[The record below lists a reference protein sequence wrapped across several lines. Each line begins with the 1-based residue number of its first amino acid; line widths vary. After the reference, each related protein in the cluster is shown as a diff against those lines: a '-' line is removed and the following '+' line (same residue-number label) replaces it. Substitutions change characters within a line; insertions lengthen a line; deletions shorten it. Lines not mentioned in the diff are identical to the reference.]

1 MIFFTYKRTATLMI
15 LLMATLCLA
24 KDEPPRVM
32 VWPETGK
39 PVLRFSFAK
48 FKENSFSG
56 RQHVYTTDTTIE
68 NLWDKKISQANFSL
82 YLFDKDKVRIGVG
95 YIYVTNISPG
105 ELVRLQ
111 TTIEASGKPAT
122 MTLSPESLPA
132 ELQPAKPPGPPRQI
146 SITVNSIPQGAS
158 LKIDGAGMGTT
169 PKVVRV
175 GVGKHTLEFGKE
187 GFTTGSFPL
196 DIGPDDASG
205 GSVTYEMGTLA
216 HDTIDLRDGS
226 VLVGDVETVSAT
238 EVVVRIGGNLQHLNR
253 NQVKRILLVE
263 RDMPGK

>member
-1 MIFFTYKRTATLMI
+1 MIFFTYKRAATGLI

-24 KDEPPRVM
+24 KDEPRVM

-48 FKENSFSG
+48 FRESSFSG
-56 RQHVYTTDTTIE
+56 KQHLYTSETTIE

-82 YLFDKDKVRIGVG
+82 YLFDKNKVRIGDG
-95 YIYVTNISPG
+95 SIDVTNISSG
-105 ELVRLQ
+105 ESIRLQ
-111 TTIEASGKPAT
+111 TTVAASGKPVT

-132 ELQPAKPPGPPRQI
+132 ELQPAMPPRPPRQI

-158 LKIDGAGMGTT
+158 LKIDGEDMGTT

-175 GVGKHTLEFGKE
+175 SVGKHTLEFSKE
-187 GFTTGSFPL
+187 GFTAGSFPL

-205 GSVTYEMGTLA
+205 GSVSYQLGNSA
-216 HDTIDLRDGS
+216 HDTIELRDGS
-226 VLVGDVETVSAT
+226 VMVGDVEAVSAT
-238 EVVVRIGGNLQHLNR
+238 EVIVLIGGNLQHLGR

-263 RDMPGK
+263 RDMPKK